1 MLLPYFLCVTNF
13 NAPVNAI
20 LYTFHKN
27 MRPWMYNYFEHASA
41 KQYGEKESIIS
52 YYKGTSWAIKQHIV
66 HYGV

>member
-1 MLLPYFLCVTNF
+1 
-13 NAPVNAI
+13 
-20 LYTFHKN
+20 
-27 MRPWMYNYFEHASA
+27 MYNYFEHASA